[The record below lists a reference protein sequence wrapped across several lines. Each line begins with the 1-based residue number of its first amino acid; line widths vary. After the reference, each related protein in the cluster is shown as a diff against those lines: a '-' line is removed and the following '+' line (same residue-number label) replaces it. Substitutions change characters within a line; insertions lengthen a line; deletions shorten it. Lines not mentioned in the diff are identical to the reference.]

1 MGGMKSIKKI
11 EKEKRL
17 RGMKERK
24 KSLKKRDQE
33 KRLR

>member
-1 MGGMKSIKKI
+1 MKSIKKI
-11 EKEKRL
+11 EKEKRF

-33 KRLR
+33 KRFR